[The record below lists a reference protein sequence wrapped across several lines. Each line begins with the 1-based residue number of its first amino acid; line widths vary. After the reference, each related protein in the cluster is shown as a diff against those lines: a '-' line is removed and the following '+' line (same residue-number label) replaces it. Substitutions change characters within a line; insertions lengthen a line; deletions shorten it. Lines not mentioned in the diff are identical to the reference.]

1 MKVSIEV
8 DCTPEEARA
17 FFGLPDVR
25 HLQESM
31 LSQMQAQMQ
40 KAAANMDPETTF
52 KALFPLQS
60 DSFTEMQKAFWGQFA
75 GQFTGKSDK

>member
-1 MKVSIEV
+1 MKVSINVE
-8 DCTPEEARA
+8 CSPEEARA

-31 LSQMQAQMQ
+31 LNQMQAQMQ
-40 KAAANMDPETTF
+40 KAAASMDPETAF

-60 DSFTEMQKAFWGQFA
+60 DGFAEMQKAFWGQF
-75 GQFTGKSDK
+75 TGKSDK